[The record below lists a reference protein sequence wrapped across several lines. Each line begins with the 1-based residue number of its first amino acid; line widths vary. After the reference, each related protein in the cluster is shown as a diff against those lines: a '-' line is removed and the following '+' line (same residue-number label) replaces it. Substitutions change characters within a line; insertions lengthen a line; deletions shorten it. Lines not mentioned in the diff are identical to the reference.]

1 MISCEALFGVFSNN
15 DITFFSG
22 VPDSTFKDWM
32 TYLAGNHGK
41 RLTNIIACNECEAVA
56 LAAGYHLATG
66 KIGVVYMQNSGEGKA
81 VNPLT
86 SLCDPEVYSIP
97 LIMMIGWRGEPGKAD
112 EPQHKKMGRIT
123 IPLLETLE
131 VPYEIMPDEINKAK
145 RTVTDI
151 IKAARERGGPVALII
166 RSNTFEKY
174 ISERSVDEDSAGE
187 ASMTREDAIRIIVDN
202 LDGDEIIVSTTG
214 KTSRELFEFRVRRG
228 EDARDFYTV
237 GSMGCAVSIANAIAL
252 SRRNK
257 RVVVFDGDGAVLM
270 QMGSLATVGYYHAKN
285 LYHIVYDNMSY
296 DSTGGQPTTSSKVDF
311 EKIALACNYKSAV
324 TVKSEEKLKDEIHR
338 LKRIAGPHMMI
349 VRVKQGSRKD
359 LGRPTK
365 TPVENKEDFSWRVR
379 Q

>member
-1 MISCEALFGVFSNN
+1 MISCEALFDVFRKN

-32 TYLAGNHGK
+32 TYLAGNHGEK
-41 RLTNIIACNECEAVA
+41 LTNIMACNECEAVA
-56 LAAGYHLATG
+56 LAAGHHLATG

-131 VPYEIMPDEINKAK
+131 VPFQVMPDEIKKAE
-145 RTVTDI
+145 RTATNL

-166 RSNTFEKY
+166 RSNTFDKY
-174 ISERSVDEDSAGE
+174 VAERSAGEDSAGE
-187 ASMTREDAIRIIVDN
+187 ASLTREEAIRVIVDN
-202 LDGDEIIVSTTG
+202 LAGDEIIVSTTG
-214 KTSRELFEFRVRRG
+214 KTSRELFELRVRRG

-237 GSMGCAVSIANAIAL
+237 GSMGCAISIANGIAL

-270 QMGSLATVGYYHAKN
+270 QMGSLATVGYYHPQN
-285 LYHIVYDNMSY
+285 LYHVVYDNMSY
-296 DSTGGQPTTSSKVDF
+296 DSTGGQPTTSPKVDF
-311 EKIALACNYKSAV
+311 AKIALACNYKSAV
-324 TVKSEEKLKDEIHR
+324 TVSSEEELKAETDR
-338 LKRIAGPHMMI
+338 LKRIAGPHLVI
-349 VRVKQGSRKD
+349 VKVKQGSRKD

-365 TPVENKEDFSWRVR
+365 TPIENKEEFSLQLR